1 MDPKLQGI
9 IQQDVE
15 PFNRVIVDGFAVREA
30 EKVEAYVDSIWRSAE
45 KRFPE
50 KLKYKGYTRCTPL
63 EEYHE
68 VTRKR
73 QKQTFELSQSDVYMV
88 RYHLEWDGK
97 PLPTKCM
104 YLPYVSQAGTMRVY
118 GSTYT
123 VSPVLADVVFSVV
136 KDTVFIPL
144 PCAKLTF
151 ERISHSYFANE
162 LVQTNYVPCSGI
174 HNQYGK
180 GAVRNGGTGPGTN
193 IDGVTSLVHYFFCK
207 YGFTQTFERFIG
219 TVPLLNDGPFDSN
232 KFPMDEWVICRSIG
246 GMKPKGLKV
255 SAKTYVPSNIH
266 LAIRKEDFTP
276 IVREFIASFFYILD
290 YFPDRIL
297 PEPEYVDET
306 RLWRILLAKFIWNGN
321 SNEGKLSDEIDSH
334 IRSLDDYI
342 DPEAQQILADGN
354 IFVEDFYEFCFK
366 VMLLMGDLIRHTD
379 TSDMYDKRLT
389 VLRYLMF
396 DIVTAIFKFSWVFNN
411 AKKEFTEKDI
421 INAMNAHLK
430 PDLILN
436 IRKDHG
442 ECSNITTPGDNYF
455 FRMTSNL
462 VLQADA
468 TPKGRRNSKSSVSDP
483 SKLLSA
489 SIVEVGSYRNLPKA
503 EPTGRTRANPRV
515 QIASDGTIVRDE
527 SRRELLDGIQKQI
540 QR

>member
-1 MDPKLQGI
+1 M
-9 IQQDVE
+9 
-15 PFNRVIVDGFAVREA
+15 
-30 EKVEAYVDSIWRSAE
+30 
-45 KRFPE
+45 
-50 KLKYKGYTRCTPL
+50 
-63 EEYHE
+63 
-68 VTRKR
+68 
-73 QKQTFELSQSDVYMV
+73 
-88 RYHLEWDGK
+88 
-97 PLPTKCM
+97 
-104 YLPYVSQAGTMRVY
+104 
-118 GSTYT
+118 
-123 VSPVLADVVFSVV
+123 
-136 KDTVFIPL
+136 
-144 PCAKLTF
+144 
-151 ERISHSYFANE
+151 
-162 LVQTNYVPCSGI
+162 
-174 HNQYGK
+174 
-180 GAVRNGGTGPGTN
+180 
-193 IDGVTSLVHYFFCK
+193 
-207 YGFTQTFERFIG
+207 
-219 TVPLLNDGPFDSN
+219 
-232 KFPMDEWVICRSIG
+232 
-246 GMKPKGLKV
+246 
-255 SAKTYVPSNIH
+255 
-266 LAIRKEDFTP
+266 
-276 IVREFIASFFYILD
+276 
-290 YFPDRIL
+290 
-297 PEPEYVDET
+297 
-306 RLWRILLAKFIWNGN
+306 WRILLAKFIWNGN

-489 SIVEVGSYRNLPKA
+489 SIVEVGSFRNLPKA

-527 SRRELLDGIQKQI
+527 SRRELLDGIQKKI